1 MTTPLNVVRPA
12 GIRRGRTLRASLAAV
27 LAGVALAVAGCEEA
41 VAPLPREGVPDA
53 LRFSMSGYGMGSSG
67 VELRGDTV
75 VYRRVPWDGDG
86 PPTVDSVRV
95 VPTAEAWRAFW
106 DAVDEAGVRRWRL
119 RYTSDA
125 IDGVGWTLSLEAEGR
140 RVLSSGSNAFPDRRG
155 RQIVDGPTP
164 DFDAFADAVGALV
177 GRDF

>member
-1 MTTPLNVVRPA
+1 MITPLSIVRPA
-12 GIRRGRTLRASLAAV
+12 GNRRGWFLRTAIAAAFAV
-27 LAGVALAVAGCEEA
+27 VALAVAGCEDA
-41 VAPLPREGVPDA
+41 VAPLPREGVPDV
-53 LRFSMSGYGMGSSG
+53 LRFSIAGFGTGSRE

-75 VYRRVPWDGDG
+75 VYRRVPWDGDET
-86 PPTVDSVRV
+86 PAVDSVRV

-106 DAVDEAGVRRWRL
+106 EAVDDAGVRRWRL
-119 RYTSDA
+119 RYLSGA
-125 IDGVGWTLSLEAEGR
+125 IDGVGWTLSLEAGGR
-140 RVLSSGSNAFPDRRG
+140 RILSSGSNAFPDREG

>member
-1 MTTPLNVVRPA
+1 MTMPWIVHRSA
-12 GIRRGRTLRASLAAV
+12 GIRRGWVLRTSMVAALAGAGLAA
-27 LAGVALAVAGCEEA
+27 AGCEDT

-53 LRFSMSGYGMGSSG
+53 LRFSLSGYGMGSAG

-75 VYRRVPWDGDG
+75 VYRRVPWDGG
-86 PPTVDSVRV
+86 NPPTVDSVRV

-106 DAVDEAGVRRWRL
+106 DAADEAGVRRWRL

-125 IDGVGWTLSLEAEGR
+125 IDGVGWTLSLDADGR
-140 RVLSSGSNAFPDRRG
+140 RILSSGVNAFPDRDG
-155 RQIVDGPTP
+155 RQITDGPTP

>member
-1 MTTPLNVVRPA
+1 MTTPLNVIRPT
-12 GIRRGRTLRASLAAV
+12 GIRRGWILRTSIAAV
-27 LAGVALAVAGCEEA
+27 LSVVALAMAGCEEA
-41 VAPLPREGVPDA
+41 VAPLPREGVPDV
-53 LRFSMSGYGMGSSG
+53 LRFSMAGYGMGSSG

-75 VYRRVPWDGDG
+75 VYRRVPWDGDE
-86 PPTVDSVRV
+86 PTTVDSVRV

-119 RYTSDA
+119 RYLSEA
-125 IDGVGWTLSLEAEGR
+125 VDGVGWMLSLEAEGR
-140 RVLSSGSNAFPDRRG
+140 RVLSSGSNAFPDRQG